1 MKKLEMIAKF
11 YERNLSLKERFH
23 EAEKVNDE
31 KGMEACR
38 KDYEDLLQEVR
49 AEGED
54 FGNIMRLYS
63 EMKKR
68 GNERLDLSGTC
79 RDPERIIRV
88 FREFGV
94 TEFTFSSTWSNSMET
109 AWAFT
114 KLGCSIEGMTE
125 IFSGNMKFMTD
136 EYKKGPAF
144 LFKL

>member
-11 YERNLSLKERFH
+11 YGRNLSLKERFH

-54 FGNIMRLYS
+54 FGNMMRLYS

-68 GNERLDLSGTC
+68 GNERLDVSGSYTE
-79 RDPERIIRV
+79 PEEIIQM
-88 FREFGV
+88 FKKFGV
-94 TEFTFSSTWSNSMET
+94 TEFTFSSNWTNAMDT

-114 KLGCSIEGMTE
+114 KMGCNLKGMVE
-125 IFSGNMKFMTD
+125 IYSDNKKFMGN
-136 EYKKGPAF
+136 EYEKGPAF
-144 LFKL
+144 LFTL

>member
-1 MKKLEMIAKF
+1 MMKMIAKF
-11 YERNLSLKERFH
+11 YERNLDLKKRFN
-23 EAEKVNDE
+23 EAEKAKDE

-38 KDYEDLLQEVR
+38 EGYEELLQEVR

-54 FGNIMRLYS
+54 FGNMMRLYS

-114 KLGCSIEGMTE
+114 KMGCSLKGMVE
-125 IFSGNMKFMTD
+125 IYSDNKKFMGN
-136 EYKKGPAF
+136 EYEKGPAF
-144 LFKL
+144 LFTL